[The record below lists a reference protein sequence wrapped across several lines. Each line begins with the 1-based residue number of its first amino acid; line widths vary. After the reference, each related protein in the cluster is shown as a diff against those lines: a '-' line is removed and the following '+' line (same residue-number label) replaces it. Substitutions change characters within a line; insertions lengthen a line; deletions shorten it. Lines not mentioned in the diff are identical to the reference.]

1 MPDTRLNAQGLIAA
15 STEVSPRQV
24 LEKPENLTFLPK
36 LTRTYITDLGN
47 SSEDDIVLAARRV
60 HEAGLVPVPHMAA
73 RRYPSL
79 EAFDRRIRRLVGE
92 AGVREVLT
100 IAGEAEKSGPLTSSV
115 ALIETGLFD
124 ELGIESIGVAGHPE
138 GAPAIPRD
146 TIRAFLARKHELA
159 AESDAHF
166 HIVTQFGFDP
176 HAVSVWLDELQA
188 WGNKFPV
195 HVGVAG
201 PAKLT
206 TLMKYAAFAGIGNSI
221 DFLKKRGGAVV
232 SMLSGYDPETMVRPL
247 EARIEARPDTQLEQI
262 HVYPFGGIQKT
273 SEWLVSRGSWSFQT
287 HAPLPKAYEVAQ

>member
-24 LEKPENLTFLPK
+24 LEKPENLAFLPK
-36 LTRTYITDLGN
+36 LTRAYITDLGN
-47 SSEDDIVLAARRV
+47 ASEDDIVLAARRV

-73 RRYPSL
+73 RRYPSV

-115 ALIETGLFD
+115 ALLETGLFD

-138 GAPAIPRD
+138 GAPAIPQD

-176 HAVSVWLDELQA
+176 HAISVWLDELQA

-247 EARIEARPDTQLEQI
+247 EARINARPDTQLEQI